1 MVKRAPMALG
11 AGMVVLAALA
21 ATLANQPVFAQWRV
35 TQDTP
40 AGVDNRIDVAII
52 ANDSGHQ
59 LRLYNDEAQNVRG
72 IFTIRDG
79 FDTIDPAVCPTYSV
93 DEREPKRVTFEGE
106 HCHILPRQT
115 EFTLG
120 KSGLVANR
128 DLRRIMNGSNIVF
141 RYRMQR
147 GNYRETTFTLR
158 GSKYAVTTAMEDP
171 NFGYDE

>member
-1 MVKRAPMALG
+1 MVTRPRTAPG
-11 AGMVVLAALA
+11 AGMILAAALA
-21 ATLANQPVFAQWRV
+21 ASLASQPIAAQWRV

-40 AGVDNRIDVAII
+40 PGAVNRIDVAII
-52 ANDSGHQ
+52 DNESGHR
-59 LRLYNDEAQNVRG
+59 LELYNDDTQNVRG

-79 FDTIDPAVCPTYSV
+79 FDTIDPAVCPTYRV
-93 DEREPKRVTFEGE
+93 DEREPKRVGIGNEACRIE
-106 HCHILPRQT
+106 PKQT

-120 KSGLVANR
+120 KSDLTDNR

-158 GSKYAVTTAMEDP
+158 GSKYAVTTAIEDP